1 MYLKHMRKRY
11 ERMNPDKE
19 KKEKKDEELDTP
31 EEIQKALN
39 IKIRKHKKGGEHDG
53 NNGHIQTGG
62 RTES

>member
-1 MYLKHMRKRY
+1 MRKRY
-11 ERMNPDKE
+11 ERMNPD
-19 KKEKKDEELDTP
+19 KEKKDEELDTP

-53 NNGHIQTGG
+53 SNGNIQTGG

>member
-1 MYLKHMRKRY
+1 
-11 ERMNPDKE
+11 MNPDKG
-19 KKEKKDEELDTP
+19 KKETTDEELDTP